1 MPAMLEIYPTLSQE
15 SHPQEAF
22 NALMPLLLEA
32 DAVFATK
39 QRSPANMIG
48 DWQSIETV
56 YAVVDEVKFYAWQ
69 NQCFTYLRT
78 YFEDAEALVYGFRE
92 LCHFPSFFE
101 FLEGHKFLKS
111 LELAPCFE
119 GVSPTTHQPL
129 AH

>member
-1 MPAMLEIYPTLSQE
+1 MPALLEIHPTVKPDVRAE
-15 SHPQEAF
+15 HAF
-22 NALMPLLLEA
+22 NALIPLLLEA

-39 QRSPANMIG
+39 QRSPATMIG

-56 YAVVDEVKFYAWQ
+56 YAVVDAEQFRQWQ
-69 NQCFTYLRT
+69 NRCFAYLNT

-111 LELAPCFE
+111 LELSPCFS
-119 GVSPTTHQPL
+119 GLQLSTTPTH
-129 AH
+129 